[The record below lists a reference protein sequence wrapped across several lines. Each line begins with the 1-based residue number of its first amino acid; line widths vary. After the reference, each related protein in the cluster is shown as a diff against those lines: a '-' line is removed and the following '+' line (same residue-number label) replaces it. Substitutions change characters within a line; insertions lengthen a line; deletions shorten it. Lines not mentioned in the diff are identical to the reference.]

1 MAQWRTDL
9 NEFKQ
14 PHNVHLYE
22 LGMIATVDGQPVTSI
37 NRFPVSTS
45 LPGSISAFGEP
56 YAIPIIPQIQ
66 LDSIYG
72 ITNDVFQTYTSGTG
86 SFAGANNALFEVR
99 SGTDVGG
106 YGVIRSKRFLRYR
119 PGQGSLCRLTA
130 MFSSPVANSSQ
141 RAGLANQENALMFG
155 YNGTRF
161 GALRASGGKAH
172 ITILTINTAPT
183 GSQTVTITLNGTA
196 FTVAVTAGTAEQ
208 TATTIANRVGGYTG
222 WLIEQVDNTV
232 VFLANSVG
240 PKNSTFSMS
249 STGTGTLTEGTFS
262 TKQAGVVQTEN
273 WYYQDEWNIDVL
285 DGSGDPVTNPS
296 GMLLDPTK
304 LNIYQIQFRWLGAGL
319 ITFSLED
326 QATGQIIPVH
336 TIHYVNQNTKPH
348 LDNPSFKISY
358 VAYSLGSTT
367 NVTVRGASMM
377 GAIEGE
383 VRQNELNRS
392 FSTSK
397 SSLNSAGTLYHLMTV
412 HNPLVT
418 IGGVTQENGTFAINT
433 KELILKDIS
442 VAQQGNDPATIY
454 IFFDPTS
461 FSGTHL
467 YTTQQKNNA
476 LHDTSDGT
484 LSATTDAPICQF
496 ILAVN
501 GAQQYPLSD
510 FRIPVPPGSSLSIG
524 ISSTASIAKVSAALV
539 WSED

>member
-72 ITNDVFQTYTSGTG
+72 ITDDVFQTYTSGTG
-86 SFAGANNALFEVR
+86 SFAGANTALFEVR
-99 SGTDVGG
+99 SGTSVGG
-106 YGVIRSKRFLRYR
+106 YGVLRSKRFLRYR
-119 PGQGSLCRLTA
+119 PGQGSLCRLTT
-130 MFSSPVANSSQ
+130 MFTTPIANSTQ
-141 RAGLANQENALMFG
+141 RAGLLNQENALMFG

-183 GSQTVTITLNGTA
+183 GSQTVTVTLDGTA
-196 FTVAVTAGTAEQ
+196 YTVAVTAGTAAQ
-208 TATTIANRVGGYTG
+208 TATTIANRVGGYG
-222 WLIEQVDNTV
+222 SWLIEQVDNTV
-232 VFLANSVG
+232 VFLGSLG
-240 PKNSTFSMS
+240 PKNGTFSMS
-249 STGTGTLTEGTFS
+249 STGTGTLAAGTFS
-262 TKQAGVVQTEN
+262 TKQTGVAQTEN

-304 LNIYQIQFRWLGAGL
+304 LNIYQIQFRWLGAGM

-336 TIHYVNQNTKPH
+336 AVHYVNQNTRPH
-348 LDNPSFKISY
+348 VDNPSFKIGY
-358 VAYSLGSTT
+358 VAYSLGSTSDIA
-367 NVTVRGASMM
+367 VRGASMM

-412 HNPLVT
+412 RNPLVT

-461 FSGTHL
+461 FSGTHSF
-467 YTTQQKNNA
+467 TTQQKNNA

-496 ILAVN
+496 ILPVN
-501 GAQQYPLSD
+501 GSQQYMLSD
-510 FRIPVPPGSSLSIG
+510 FRIPVPPGSSVSIG
-524 ISSTASIAKVSAALV
+524 VSSTASIAKISAALV

>member
-22 LGMIATVDGQPVTSI
+22 LGMIATVDGNPVTSI

-86 SFAGANNALFEVR
+86 SFAGANNAMFEVR
-99 SGTDVGG
+99 SGTSVGG
-106 YGVIRSKRFLRYR
+106 YGVLRSKRFLRYR
-119 PGQGSLCRLTA
+119 PGQGSLCRFTA
-130 MFSSPVANSSQ
+130 MFTTPVANSVQ
-141 RAGLANQENALMFG
+141 RAGLANQENTLMFG

-161 GALRASGGKAH
+161 GALRATGGKAH
-172 ITILTINTAPT
+172 ITILTIDTAPT
-183 GSQTVTITLNGTA
+183 GSQTVTITLDGTA
-196 FTVAVTAGTAEQ
+196 FTVAVGAGTASQ
-208 TATTIANRVGGYTG
+208 TAAAIANRVGGYTN
-222 WLIEQVDNTV
+222 WLVEQVDNTV
-232 VFLANSVG
+232 VFLANGLG
-240 PKNSTFSMS
+240 PKNGTFSMS
-249 STGTGTLTEGTFS
+249 STGTGTLAAGTFS
-262 TKQAGVVQTEN
+262 TKQAGVTQTNN

-304 LNIYQIQFRWLGAGL
+304 LNVYQIQFRWLGAGMV
-319 ITFSLED
+319 TFSLED
-326 QATGQIIPVH
+326 QVTGQIIPVH
-336 TIHYVNQNTKPH
+336 TVHYVNQNVRPH
-348 LDNPSFKISY
+348 LDNPSFKIGY
-358 VAYSLGSTT
+358 VATSAGSTT
-367 NVTVRGASMM
+367 DLVVKGASMM

-383 VRQNELNRS
+383 VRQNELNRA
-392 FSTSK
+392 FSVSK
-397 SSLNSAGTLYHLMTV
+397 TSLNSSGSLYHLMTIR
-412 HNPLVT
+412 NPLVT

-442 VAQQGNDPATIY
+442 VAQQGNDPATIF
-454 IFFDPTS
+454 IFFEPTS
-461 FSGTHL
+461 FSGTHV
-467 YTTQQKNNA
+467 YSTQQKNNA
-476 LHDTSDGT
+476 LHSTVDGT
-484 LSATTDAPICQF
+484 LNASTDAAIAQF
-496 ILAVN
+496 ILGVN
-501 GAQQYPLSD
+501 GESQYKLSD
-510 FRIPVPPGSSLSIG
+510 FRIPVPPGSYVSIG